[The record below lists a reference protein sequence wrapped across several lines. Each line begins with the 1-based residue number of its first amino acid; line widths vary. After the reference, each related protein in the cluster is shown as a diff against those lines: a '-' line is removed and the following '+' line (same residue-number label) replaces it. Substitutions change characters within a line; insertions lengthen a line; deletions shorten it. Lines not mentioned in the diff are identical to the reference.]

1 MSFPVVFMQNIFFL
15 YLASHYY
22 YWPFYIKS
30 VVYSVL
36 SISKLAFIS
45 LKSILPDTNES
56 MRQSTLFILSLA
68 IIQLSYAC
76 YITNCPIGGKRSL
89 FASSILHDH
98 QCPRCGANG
107 QCYGSSICCTSS
119 GCRIGHRSDI
129 RQCSIEDHSVIP
141 CTIKSA
147 SCSVLP
153 NGQCAANGV
162 CCNTES
168 CQMDETCSMSSN
180 QNDDSLQEQSHV
192 L

>member
-1 MSFPVVFMQNIFFL
+1 MSKAKSKKNDDALIF
-15 YLASHYY
+15 
-22 YWPFYIKS
+22 
-30 VVYSVL
+30 
-36 SISKLAFIS
+36 SISKIAFIS
-45 LKSILPDTNES
+45 LKSILSDTNES
-56 MRQSTLFILSLA
+56 MHQFTLFILSLA

-89 FASSILHDH
+89 LANSILHDH

-129 RQCSIEDHSVIP
+129 RECSTEDHSVIP
-141 CTIKSA
+141 CIIKSA
-147 SCSVLP
+147 FCSVLP

-168 CQMDETCSMSSN
+168 CQIDETCSMSSN
-180 QNDDSLQEQSHV
+180 QNIDS
-192 L
+192 